1 MRRSSAVILVSASTV
16 TLGAGW
22 LVGAGYWAPPAVA
35 PTAAPPSVPGPTASA
50 TDASTDAATDA
61 ATEAPGPLMVDG
73 AVVETKYGTVQVQVV
88 IDGDVIAD
96 VVALKL
102 TDSSETSVEAS
113 ARAAPILREEILAA
127 QSTAIE
133 NVSGATYTSEAYR
146 TSVQSALD
154 AAGFTG

>member
-22 LVGAGYWAPPAVA
+22 LVGAGYWAPPEVA
-35 PTAAPPSVPGPTASA
+35 PTAAPPTVPVPTAG
-50 TDASTDAATDA
+50 STDTPTDA
-61 ATEAPGPLMVDG
+61 ATEAPGPVTVDG
-73 AVVETKYGTVQVQVV
+73 AVIDTKYGTVQVQVV

-96 VVALKL
+96 VIALKL
-102 TDSSETSVEAS
+102 TDSSETSVEVS

-127 QSTAIE
+127 QSTAVE

>member
-1 MRRSSAVILVSASTV
+1 MRRSSAVILVSASTA

-22 LVGAGYWAPPAVA
+22 LVGAGYWAPPEVA
-35 PTAAPPSVPGPTASA
+35 PTAAPPTVPGPTTGA
-50 TDASTDAATDA
+50 TDASTDAP
-61 ATEAPGPLMVDG
+61 TEPPGPVTVDG
-73 AVVETKYGTVQVQVV
+73 AVIETKYGTVQVQVV

-102 TDSSETSVEAS
+102 TDSSETSVEVS

-127 QSTAIE
+127 QSTTVD
-133 NVSGATYTSEAYR
+133 NVSGATYTSEAYL

-154 AAGFTG
+154 AVGFTG

>member
-22 LVGAGYWAPPAVA
+22 VIGAGYWAPPEIA
-35 PTAAPPSVPGPTASA
+35 PTAAPPTVPVPTAG
-50 TDASTDAATDA
+50 STDAATDA
-61 ATEAPGPLMVDG
+61 ATAEPGPVAVDG
-73 AVVETKYGTVQVQVV
+73 AVIDTKYGTVQVQVV
-88 IDGDVIAD
+88 IDGEVIAD
-96 VVALKL
+96 VVVLKL
-102 TDSSETSVEAS
+102 TDSSETSVEVS

-127 QSTAIE
+127 QSTAVE
-133 NVSGATYTSEAYR
+133 NVSGATYTSDAYR

>member
-22 LVGAGYWAPPAVA
+22 LVGSGYLAPAEVA
-35 PTAAPPSVPGPTASA
+35 PTAAPPTVPDSNAV
-50 TDASTDAATDA
+50 TDAPEGTGAATQAPA
-61 ATEAPGPLMVDG
+61 APVPVTVDG
-73 AVVETKYGTVQVQVV
+73 AIIDTKYGTVQVQVV
-88 IDGDVIAD
+88 IEGDVITD
-96 VVALKL
+96 VIALKL
-102 TDSSETSVEAS
+102 TDSGETSIEVS

-127 QSTAIE
+127 QSTAVD
-133 NVSGATYTSEAYR
+133 NVSGATFTSEAYR